1 MQISGFQNAML
12 WYISESNPIAVRGLP
27 FTSPWPSQAKLSV
40 AQRPLLPLLSN
51 AKNSYFLR
59 TIGRILYIWYDNN
72 VKYHIIPLLCIYG
85 YQKMFLWPA
94 VLSFAV
100 IWWAAAASAFSI
112 LRGPP
117 LPHIYIE
124 RKGLYSQL
132 F

>member
-12 WYISESNPIAVRGLP
+12 WYISQTNPNRHEGPAIYL
-27 FTSPWPSQAKLSV
+27 TLTDAKMII
-40 AQRPLLPLLSN
+40 PPLSN

-72 VKYHIIPLLCIYG
+72 VKYRIIPLLCIYG

-112 LRGPP
+112 LRGLP
-117 LPHIYIE
+117 LPHI
-124 RKGLYSQL
+124 
-132 F
+132 